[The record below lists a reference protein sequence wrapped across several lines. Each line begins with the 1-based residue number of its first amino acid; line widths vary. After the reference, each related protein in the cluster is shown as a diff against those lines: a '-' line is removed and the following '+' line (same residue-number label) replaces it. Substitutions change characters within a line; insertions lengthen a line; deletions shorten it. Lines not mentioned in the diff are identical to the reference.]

1 MVEDVIFQYLK
12 DKHMDNFLLSEL
24 YTKYFRFLYL
34 QRKPVTED
42 DFTLFRVLGR
52 GGFGLVNGCKK
63 CTTGKLYAMK
73 IMNKKRV
80 KMKKSEELCLN
91 ERRIL
96 AMVES
101 PFVVCVRFVFGSLT
115 RMATHFLI
123 SNSFFASF
131 HCSRC
136 IDAGLLEICFH
147 DRQRSVFD
155 P

>member
-1 MVEDVIFQYLK
+1 MQREFGADGNQPIDTRVFDAVEQVIFHFLK
-12 DKHMDNFLLSEL
+12 DKHMDGFRLSEL
-24 YTKYFRFLYL
+24 YTKYFKFMFL
-34 QRKPVTED
+34 RRRPVTED

-73 IMNKKRV
+73 MMNKKRV

-101 PFVVCVRFVFGSLT
+101 PFVVSAAFGFGGSP
-115 RMATHFLI
+115 A
-123 SNSFFASF
+123 
-131 HCSRC
+131 
-136 IDAGLLEICFH
+136 
-147 DRQRSVFD
+147 
-155 P
+155 

>member
-1 MVEDVIFQYLK
+1 MFKQREFGASGNESVNTNVFDTVEHVIFQYLK
-12 DKHMDNFLLSEL
+12 DKHMDNFRMSEL

-73 IMNKKRV
+73 MMNKKRV

-101 PFVVCVRFVFGSLT
+101 PFVVRGAFC
-115 RMATHFLI
+115 
-123 SNSFFASF
+123 FAF
-131 HCSRC
+131 
-136 IDAGLLEICFH
+136 ALGLLFARE
-147 DRQRSVFD
+147 DW
-155 P
+155 